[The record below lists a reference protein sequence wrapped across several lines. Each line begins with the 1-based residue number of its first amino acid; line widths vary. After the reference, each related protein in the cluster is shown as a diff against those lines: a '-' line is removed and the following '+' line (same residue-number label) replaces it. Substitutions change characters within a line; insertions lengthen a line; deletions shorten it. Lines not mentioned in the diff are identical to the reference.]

1 MLLILAALSA
11 QAGVVINEIYP
22 NAPGS
27 DSGYEWF
34 ELYNSGP
41 DSVDLTAWTFERA
54 IGSYSERY
62 VFEEVIIES
71 GQFLVV
77 GEAEV
82 VGADLTLADGGTLA
96 MGNASSSCDAVRI
109 VDGAGAVVDTLIYG
123 PDNSDGFEEDDGFV
137 PALGALSPSEG
148 LSVGR
153 VLDGGDSDDSVA
165 DFAEPGEP
173 ETGSRNARYR
183 KTYAGSRSRRQVRL
197 KGEL

>member
-1 MLLILAALSA
+1 
-11 QAGVVINEIYP
+11 
-22 NAPGS
+22 
-27 DSGYEWF
+27 
-34 ELYNSGP
+34 
-41 DSVDLTAWTFERA
+41 
-54 IGSYSERY
+54 
-62 VFEEVIIES
+62 
-71 GQFLVV
+71 
-77 GEAEV
+77 
-82 VGADLTLADGGTLA
+82 
-96 MGNASSSCDAVRI
+96 VRI